1 MLRRSIIAGALVLA
15 GLVAA
20 ATTSASPPAFSNTLL
35 ISTWSPPSGLTTQPI
50 ANSTGNSEPA
60 IAFGSDGEMAV
71 DGLGWLPFQ
80 VNLWKGT
87 FGTTPSYF
95 GAMDTNLS
103 LTGRGRLELGD
114 EDADVEITAAH
125 TTLLADLDLIVNAGF
140 NNVQLGVSVTRCPA
154 GSGGPADCTTSQ

>member
-1 MLRRSIIAGALVLA
+1 MTKRFVVAIAFAFAMSCAVVAGA
-15 GLVAA
+15 
-20 ATTSASPPAFSNTLL
+20 SASAFSNTVLRG
-35 ISTWSPPSGLTTQPI
+35 TWSPPSGLTASPV
-50 ANSTGNSEPA
+50 ANSSGDSEPA

-103 LTGRGRLELGD
+103 LQGKGRLELGD

-125 TTLLADLDLIVNAGF
+125 TTLLADLDLIVNGGF
-140 NNVQLGVSVTRCPA
+140 NNFQLGVSVTRCPA
-154 GSGGPADCTTSQ
+154 GSS